1 MKRLAPVGGFAVW
14 LVLVGVSITGL
25 ARLSLVDLLF
35 LLAPLVVVPLGL
47 ELLPYRRPALK
58 LAVAAQGP
66 AALVVVISMLLPA
79 GLPAGALALAWLIP
93 AGLVGLGGLSL
104 LLNSRS
110 PRPDVLVPAAAMGF
124 LAVGAVWL
132 VISRSGLRPLGFS
145 PQIVELTAVHFHY
158 AGFATTLMATL
169 TLNRVPQESLARTIA
184 SAGSYLM
191 ITGTPI
197 VALGITLSAKA
208 LAFGGAGLLATGV
221 ISVAVVTIVSVV
233 PGAPPPAR
241 FLLAASAVSVLLP
254 MVLAVLYTARPIFN
268 SPALG
273 LKDMAATH
281 GVLNSLAFSTLGL
294 VGWRLMGVRGASGAR
309 YA

>member
-1 MKRLAPVGGFAVW
+1 MKGLAPVGGFVVW
-14 LVLVGVSITGL
+14 LVLVALSIPGL
-25 ARLSLVDLLF
+25 AQLTLVDLLF

-58 LAVAAQGP
+58 LAVAVQGP
-66 AALVVVISMLLPA
+66 AALAVVISILLPA
-79 GLPAGALALAWLIP
+79 GVAAGALALAWLVP
-93 AGLVGLGGLSL
+93 TGLVGLLGLSL
-104 LLNSRS
+104 LVNRRS
-110 PRPDVLVPAAAMGF
+110 LGPDVLVPSAAMGF

-132 VISRSGLRPLGFS
+132 VISRSGIRPLGFS

-158 AGFATTLMATL
+158 AGFAATLMAAL
-169 TLNRVPQESLARTIA
+169 TLARVPHRSLARTTA

-191 ITGTPI
+191 IIGTPI
-197 VALGITLSAKA
+197 VALGITLSAK
-208 LAFGGAGLLATGV
+208 LMAFAGAGLLATGV
-221 ISVAVVTIVSVV
+221 ITLAVVTFLSVV
-233 PGAPPPAR
+233 PGAPSPAR
-241 FLLAASAVSVLLP
+241 FLLAASALSVLLP

-294 VGWRLMGVRGASGAR
+294 VGWRLMGVRAPSGDQ